1 MRQDSIMREV
11 RRIKDEMAAKYGYD
25 VRALG
30 KAIQEA
36 ERRDERKPV
45 IRRPKGAKA
54 K

>member
-1 MRQDSIMREV
+1 MREA

-36 ERRDERKPV
+36 QRRDGGKYV
-45 IRRPKGAKA
+45 NRRPKKA
-54 K
+54 KVK